1 MRLLSLVC
9 LLLIS
14 FQGVSQTLLVLGD
27 SLSAGYQMP
36 IAKAWPMLL
45 ENALLK
51 QGNNIK
57 IVNGS
62 ISGDTTATAIN
73 RLPQLLSSNQPDYV
87 LIELGAND
95 GLQGLPLNIPKQN
108 LLSIIQQVR
117 KSNAKPILMKI
128 RIPPNYGKRYS
139 DAFSQIYPQVAEQL
153 GVPLIPFFMESVVV
167 KKEWMKKDG
176 LHPNEL
182 AQPWIANFMATQLK
196 PHLSQ

>member
-36 IAKAWPMLL
+36 IAKAWPTLL